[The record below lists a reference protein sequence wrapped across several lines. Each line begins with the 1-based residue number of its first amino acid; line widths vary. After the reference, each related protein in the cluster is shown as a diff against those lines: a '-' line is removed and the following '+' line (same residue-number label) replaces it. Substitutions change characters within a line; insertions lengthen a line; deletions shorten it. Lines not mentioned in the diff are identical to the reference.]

1 MVARE
6 GAIIMSNKAPF
17 NGDQSPPDIDTQ
29 VTGGGESRH
38 SQHQWIV
45 QSFNEMKEDGR
56 RMNERIDQ
64 VYNHLSDA
72 KNDASLACA
81 ITRME
86 VTLSGI
92 EKKMTTLES
101 INQSLSE
108 HSQQLSGLTGI
119 DKKLEKLD
127 GIENAIGKAKI
138 TIGVGAV
145 VIAACAGVTWFIFGN
160 YLGKIIEALNTL
172 VLK

>member
-1 MVARE
+1 MNNRV
-6 GAIIMSNKAPF
+6 PY
-17 NGDQSPPDIDTQ
+17 NGDQSTPEIDTQ
-29 VTGGGESRH
+29 VDGGGESRH

-45 QSFNEMKEDGR
+45 QSFNEMKEDSK

-64 VYNHLSDA
+64 VYSHLSDA

-92 EKKMTTLES
+92 EKQMGTLES
-101 INQSLSE
+101 INKSLSE
-108 HSQQLSGLTGI
+108 HSLQLSGLTGI

-127 GIENAIGKAKI
+127 DIDGTVSKAKTAI
-138 TIGVGAV
+138 VVGLAV
-145 VIAACAGVTWFIFGN
+145 IVGLSTAAWFVFGS